1 MKFNVDQRLAFKA
14 MQKQRESG
22 TMRSKTPDSIWINPG
37 KATMAA
43 FALLLSSVLHAQA
56 VAKTEP
62 VKPAARDTKG
72 EPWLSTTL
80 SEYYGAKDREPSKR
94 DRKQSVVCVTGGAPE
109 LTAATKAVLPPE
121 FKDECWI
128 KDSRDE
134 PTRQQMKYGCKSGAS
149 AEAVTRREA
158 DGSFGS
164 QIVVNIPEKGAIS
177 ITRTMR
183 KVPGTC
189 DSNKAELLVPAPP
202 PKPATPATK

>member
-1 MKFNVDQRLAFKA
+1 
-14 MQKQRESG
+14 
-22 TMRSKTPDSIWINPG
+22 MRSKIPGSIFVNSG
-37 KATMAA
+37 KTALVA
-43 FALLLSSVLHAQA
+43 FTLLLSSVLHAQA
-56 VAKTEP
+56 IAKTEP
-62 VKPAARDTKG
+62 AKPAAAGAKG
-72 EPWLSTTL
+72 EPWLSTTV

-94 DRKQSVVCVTGGAPE
+94 DRKQSVVCVAGGAPE

-134 PTRQQMKYGCKSGAS
+134 PSRQQIKYGCKSGAS

-189 DSNKAELLVPAPP
+189 DSNKAELLVPTPP
-202 PKPATPATK
+202 PKPTTPATK